1 MEEARQKDQRSA
13 KKDLRDRYKPTTPLT
28 GVRKTYS
35 ALSYAATCLAMF
47 ARLDP
52 VGVVESVVM
61 PFFQSDGEDDDG
73 AAQASCRLH
82 PALTHSALILPRSSS
97 YQIP

>member
-1 MEEARQKDQRSA
+1 
-13 KKDLRDRYKPTTPLT
+13 
-28 GVRKTYS
+28 
-35 ALSYAATCLAMF
+35 MF

-82 PALTHSALILPRSSS
+82 PALTHSALILPDPAPSDNYLGSIYDIRRL
-97 YQIP
+97 